1 MTTLWKGFLDQLE
14 TERRPGLIKF
24 GNSDVV
30 YILCANDNHWI
41 VKSNIDFTKE
51 PNNDFDN
58 YDLESDR
65 MNWFMYDTLNSI
77 EHATSC
83 SKLLSKA
90 FPDDDNCLVKMVKV
104 QQQNGIDDC
113 GAFAYLLCQRKIIHL
128 NIFLIKS

>member
-1 MTTLWKGFLDQLE
+1 MERLDNINQRRDEHDRLLSPFGSNVELGNLIFLDQLE

-58 YDLESDR
+58 YNLESDR
-65 MNWFMYDTLNSI
+65 MNWFMYDTLNSK

-83 SKLLSKA
+83 
-90 FPDDDNCLVKMVKV
+90 
-104 QQQNGIDDC
+104 QN
-113 GAFAYLLCQRKIIHL
+113 FYLKH
-128 NIFLIKS
+128 FLMMTIV